1 MEIQVQKKGENM
13 KLRIILLSLSLTT
26 ISAFSFSAEEEV
38 SVFDEIVVTARKRA
52 ELSQSVP
59 IPISALNEEQLE
71 IRNIV
76 ELTDIE
82 KLAPNLSIQASSV
95 NSSVLEIYLRG
106 IGQANWAIP
115 HDPKIGLYTD
125 GVYAA
130 RPQGGLVDLYDL
142 QRVEV
147 LRGPQ
152 GTLFG
157 KNTTAGLIN
166 IITNSPSQET
176 EAKIRLG
183 AGSDSHQLIEG
194 MFNTPLTDSLA
205 FRFAFLTKET
215 DGFIINAITGNDR
228 GNEDTT
234 SFRAQL
240 KYEVDDYSANLA
252 FSRFDQDERAALG
265 SCRFTGTENGAF
277 SGGLGAIANIF
288 GVYDVLKANCR
299 STNKDVSLD
308 TSPNENTTAEK
319 DSITLSQ
326 TLETSIGTIE
336 SITNYSELE
345 AFNGTWGWVM
355 GNGPGANLLEI
366 HDDTM
371 DHEQWSQEL
380 RLSGSTE
387 NLEWVV
393 GLYAFEED
401 GEAVIDV
408 PLFRGVNPSPFL
420 PPALAAIALQTKIL
434 GSETQGSITNMQNQ
448 AVFFE
453 GTYGLTET
461 LDLTIGARYTEDE
474 REYTR
479 TSALYEDASAIGFPG
494 TFNPFYACPGM
505 PTNAFGI
512 SLSDR
517 CTRTVEYSETTPRAI
532 LSYQQSEDV
541 MFYASYS
548 KGYSSGGFNGDVAM
562 RRFLPETSDNYE
574 VGMKGEFFDNT
585 LRVNATLFNTSY
597 ENQQV
602 TVGRIVN
609 GTPIAD
615 LVNAQEASLDGIE
628 LEILAQLTDSL
639 VMTAMVSTF
648 EGEYDEF
655 VIQDNITIT
664 NPDGSLAFQQ
674 VERDIS
680 NTAFGGNDD
689 RLTWDISFIHTYNLE
704 DGSDI
709 QSTIGISYR
718 DEEDYTLENVPS
730 SLADDYELVDARITW
745 NLADG
750 QSSISLWGTN
760 LTDEDYVNNMLSQ
773 SGDIEIGG
781 TNFSLGMTTDYWGQ
795 PRRYGIEYRRDF

>member
-1 MEIQVQKKGENM
+1 M
-13 KLRIILLSLSLTT
+13 KTRIFLLCLSLITIPTT
-26 ISAFSFSAEEEV
+26 SILAEEEV
-38 SVFDEIVVTARKRA
+38 SVFDEVVVTARKRA
-52 ELSQSVP
+52 EYSQSVP

-95 NSSVLEIYLRG
+95 NSGVLEVYMRG

-166 IITNSPSQET
+166 IITNQPTQET
-176 EAKIRLG
+176 EGKIRLG

-194 MFNTPLTDSLA
+194 MFNTPLSDSLA
-205 FRFAFLTKET
+205 FRFSFLTKET
-215 DGFIINAITGNDR
+215 DGYIINSITGNDR

-240 KYEVDDYSANLA
+240 KYDTDAYSANLA

-265 SCRFTGTENGAF
+265 SCRFTGPENGAL
-277 SGGLGAIANIF
+277 SGGLGAVANIF
-288 GVYDVLKANCR
+288 GIYDALKENCR
-299 STNKDVSLD
+299 STTKDVSLD
-308 TSPNENTTAEK
+308 TSPNENNTAEK
-319 DSITLSQ
+319 DSITLTQ
-326 TLETSIGTIE
+326 IFETEVGTIE
-336 SITNYSELE
+336 SISNYSELD

-355 GNGPGANLLEI
+355 GNGPGVNFLEI

-371 DHEQWSQEL
+371 THEQWSQEL

-387 NLEWVV
+387 NMDWVV

-401 GEAVIDV
+401 GEATIDV
-408 PLFRGVNPSPFL
+408 PLFRGVNPSPLL
-420 PPALAAIALQTKIL
+420 PPALAAVALQTKLL

-453 GTYGLTET
+453 GTYGLSDN

-479 TSALYEDASAIGFPG
+479 SSELYEDASAIGMPG
-494 TFNPFYACPGM
+494 TFNLFYACPTM
-505 PTNAFGI
+505 VTNAFGFAT
-512 SLSDR
+512 SDR

-532 LSYQQSEDV
+532 LSYQQTDDV
-541 MFYASYS
+541 LFYASYS

-574 VGMKGEFFDNT
+574 FGMKGEFLDNR
-585 LRVNATLFNTSY
+585 LRVNATLFSTTY

-615 LVNAQEASLDGIE
+615 LVNAQEATLEGME
-628 LEILAQLTDSL
+628 FEILAQLSDSL
-639 VMTAMVSTF
+639 VLTAMLATF

-655 VIQDNITIT
+655 IIEDNTTVT
-664 NPDGSLAFQQ
+664 NADGSLSALV
-674 VERDIS
+674 VERDI
-680 NTAFGGNDD
+680 TDTGFGGNDD
-689 RLTWDISFIHTYNLE
+689 RLTWDVSLIHTYDLG

-709 QSTIGISYR
+709 QSTIGISYH
-718 DEEDYTLENVPS
+718 DEENYTLEDVPS
-730 SLADDYELVDARITW
+730 SVADDYELVDARITW

-750 QSSISLWGTN
+750 QTSISLWGTN
-760 LTDEDYVNNMLSQ
+760 LTDEEYVNNMLSQ

-781 TNFSLGMTTDYWGQ
+781 TNFSLGMTADYWGE
-795 PRRYGIEYRRDF
+795 PRRYGIEFRRNF

>member
-1 MEIQVQKKGENM
+1 M
-13 KLRIILLSLSLTT
+13 KLKLTLLCLSLISIPT
-26 ISAFSFSAEEEV
+26 ISYSADEDV

-52 ELSQSVP
+52 EYSQSVP
-59 IPISALNEEQLE
+59 IPISALNAEQLQ

-82 KLAPNLSIQASSV
+82 KLAPNLSIQASAV
-95 NSSVLEIYLRG
+95 NSGVLEVYMRG

-166 IITNSPSQET
+166 IITNQPTQET

-194 MFNTPLTDSLA
+194 MFNTPLSDSLA
-205 FRFAFLTKET
+205 FRFSFLTKET
-215 DGFIINAITGNDR
+215 DGFMINSITGKDR

-240 KYEVDDYSANLA
+240 KYDTDAYTANLA
-252 FSRFDQDERAALG
+252 FSRFDQDERASLG
-265 SCRFTGTENGAF
+265 SCRFTGPENGAL

-288 GVYDVLKANCR
+288 GIYDALKANCR
-299 STNKDVSLD
+299 STTKDVSLD
-308 TSPNENTTAEK
+308 TSPNENNTAEK
-319 DSITLSQ
+319 DSITLTQ
-326 TLETSIGTIE
+326 LFETQIGTIE
-336 SITNYSELE
+336 SITNYSELD
-345 AFNGTWGWVM
+345 AFSGTWGWVM
-355 GNGPGANLLEI
+355 GNGPGVNFLEI

-371 DHEQWSQEL
+371 SHEQWSQEL

-387 NLEWVV
+387 NMDWVV

-401 GEAVIDV
+401 GESVLDV
-408 PLFRGVNPSPFL
+408 PLFRGVNPSPLL
-420 PPALAAIALQTKIL
+420 PAALAGVALQTKLL
-434 GSETQGSITNMQNQ
+434 GSEQQGSITNMQNQ
-448 AVFFE
+448 AIFFE
-453 GTYGLTET
+453 GTYGLNDK

-479 TSALYEDASAIGFPG
+479 SSRLYEDAAAIGMPG
-494 TFNPFYACPGM
+494 TFNLFYACPGM
-505 PTNAFGI
+505 VTNAFGFAT
-512 SLSDR
+512 SDR
-517 CTRTVEYSETTPRAI
+517 CTRSVEYSETTPRAI
-532 LSYQQSEDV
+532 LSYQQTDDV
-541 MFYASYS
+541 LFYASYS

-574 VGMKGEFFDNT
+574 FGMKGEFLDNR
-585 LRVNATLFNTSY
+585 LRINATMFSTSY

-615 LVNAQEASLDGIE
+615 LVNAQEAT
-628 LEILAQLTDSL
+628 LEGMEFEVLAQLSDSL
-639 VMTAMVSTF
+639 VLTAMLATF

-655 VIQDNITIT
+655 IIQDNTSVA
-664 NPDGSLAFQQ
+664 NADGSLSTIV

-680 NTAFGGNDD
+680 DTGFGGNDD
-689 RLTWDISFIHTYNLE
+689 RLTWDVSLIHTYDLGN
-704 DGSDI
+704 GADI
-709 QSTIGISYR
+709 QSTIGVSYH
-718 DEEDYTLENVPS
+718 DEENYTLEDVPS
-730 SLADDYELVDARITW
+730 SVADDYELVDARITW

-750 QSSISLWGTN
+750 QTSISLWGTN
-760 LTDEDYVNNMLSQ
+760 LTDEDYVNTMLSQ

-795 PRRYGIEYRRDF
+795 PRRYGVEFRRNF

>member
-1 MEIQVQKKGENM
+1 MNL
-13 KLRIILLSLSLTT
+13 KLTLLCLSLTSIPT
-26 ISAFSFSAEEEV
+26 ISYSADEDV
-38 SVFDEIVVTARKRA
+38 SVFDEIIVTARKRA
-52 ELSQSVP
+52 EYSQSVP

-82 KLAPNLSIQASSV
+82 KLAPNLSIQASAV
-95 NSSVLEIYLRG
+95 NSGVLEVYMRG

-166 IITNSPSQET
+166 IITNQPTQDT

-194 MFNTPLTDSLA
+194 MFNTPLSDSLA
-205 FRFAFLTKET
+205 FRFSFLTKET
-215 DGFIINAITGNDR
+215 DGHMINSITGNDR

-240 KYEVDDYSANLA
+240 KYDADAYTANLA
-252 FSRFDQDERAALG
+252 FSRFDQDERASLG
-265 SCRFTGTENGAF
+265 SCRFTGPENGAL
-277 SGGLGAIANIF
+277 SGGLGAVANIF
-288 GVYDVLKANCR
+288 GIYDALKANCR
-299 STNKDVSLD
+299 STTKDVSLD
-308 TSPNENTTAEK
+308 TSPNEGNTAEK

-326 TLETSIGTIE
+326 LFETQIGTIE

-345 AFNGTWGWVM
+345 AFSGTWGWVM
-355 GNGPGANLLEI
+355 GNGPGVNFLEI

-371 DHEQWSQEL
+371 SHEQWSQEL

-387 NLEWVV
+387 NMDWVV

-401 GEAVIDV
+401 GEAVLDV
-408 PLFRGVNPSPFL
+408 PLFRGVNPSPLL
-420 PPALAAIALQTKIL
+420 PPALAAVALQTKLL
-434 GSETQGSITNMQNQ
+434 GSEQQGSITNMQNQ

-453 GTYGLTET
+453 GTYGLSDK

-479 TSALYEDASAIGFPG
+479 SSKLYEDAAAIGMPG
-494 TFNPFYACPGM
+494 TFNLFYACPGM
-505 PTNAFGI
+505 VTNAFGFAT
-512 SLSDR
+512 SDR

-532 LSYQQSEDV
+532 LSYQQTDDV
-541 MFYASYS
+541 LFYASYS

-574 VGMKGEFFDNT
+574 FGMKGEFLDNR
-585 LRVNATLFNTSY
+585 LRVNATMFSTSY

-615 LVNAQEASLDGIE
+615 LVNAQEAT
-628 LEILAQLTDSL
+628 LEGMEFEVLAQLSDSL
-639 VMTAMVSTF
+639 VLTAMLATF

-655 VIQDNITIT
+655 IIQDNTSVA
-664 NPDGSLAFQQ
+664 NADGSLSTIV

-680 NTAFGGNDD
+680 DTGFGGNDD
-689 RLTWDISFIHTYNLE
+689 RLTWDLSLMHTYDLG

-709 QSTIGISYR
+709 QSTIGISYH
-718 DEEDYTLENVPS
+718 DEENYTLEDVPS
-730 SLADDYELVDARITW
+730 SVADDYELVDARITW

-750 QSSISLWGTN
+750 QSSIALWGTN
-760 LTDEDYVNNMLSQ
+760 LTDEDYVNTMLSQ

-795 PRRYGIEYRRDF
+795 PRRYGIEYRRNF

>member
-1 MEIQVQKKGENM
+1 M
-13 KLRIILLSLSLTT
+13 KRRIYLLCLSLIT
-26 ISAFSFSAEEEV
+26 IPSTSIFAEEEV
-38 SVFDEIVVTARKRA
+38 SVFDEVVVTARKRA
-52 ELSQSVP
+52 EYSQSVP

-95 NSSVLEIYLRG
+95 NSGVLEVYMRG

-166 IITNSPSQET
+166 IITNQPTQET
-176 EAKIRLG
+176 EGKIRLG

-194 MFNTPLTDSLA
+194 MFNTPLSDSLA
-205 FRFAFLTKET
+205 FRFSFLTKET
-215 DGFIINAITGNDR
+215 DGYIINSITGNDR

-240 KYEVDDYSANLA
+240 KYDTDAYSANLA

-265 SCRFTGTENGAF
+265 SCRFTGPENGAL
-277 SGGLGAIANIF
+277 SGGLGAVANIF
-288 GVYDVLKANCR
+288 GIYDALKANCR
-299 STNKDVSLD
+299 STTKDVSID
-308 TSPNENTTAEK
+308 TSPNEKNTAEK
-319 DSITLSQ
+319 DSITLTQ
-326 TLETSIGTIE
+326 IFETEVGTIE
-336 SITNYSELE
+336 SISNYSELD

-355 GNGPGANLLEI
+355 GNGPGVNFLEI

-371 DHEQWSQEL
+371 THEQWSQEL

-387 NLEWVV
+387 NMDWVV

-401 GEAVIDV
+401 GEATIDV
-408 PLFRGVNPSPFL
+408 PLFRGVNPSPLL
-420 PPALAAIALQTKIL
+420 PPALAAVALQTKLL
-434 GSETQGSITNMQNQ
+434 GSEIQGSITNMQNQ

-453 GTYGLTET
+453 GTYGLSDN
-461 LDLTIGARYTEDE
+461 LDLTLGARYTEDE

-479 TSALYEDASAIGFPG
+479 SSELYEDAAAIGMPG
-494 TFNPFYACPGM
+494 TFNLFYACPTM
-505 PTNAFGI
+505 VTNAFGFAT
-512 SLSDR
+512 SDR

-532 LSYQQSEDV
+532 LSYQQSDDV
-541 MFYASYS
+541 LFYASYS

-574 VGMKGEFFDNT
+574 FGMKGEFLDNR
-585 LRVNATLFNTSY
+585 LRVNATLFSTTY

-615 LVNAQEASLDGIE
+615 LVNAQEATLEGME
-628 LEILAQLTDSL
+628 FEILAQLSDSL
-639 VMTAMVSTF
+639 VLTAMLATF

-655 VIQDNITIT
+655 IIEDNTTVT
-664 NPDGSLAFQQ
+664 NADGSLSTLV
-674 VERDIS
+674 VERDI
-680 NTAFGGNDD
+680 TDTGFGGNDD
-689 RLTWDISFIHTYNLE
+689 RLTWDVSLIHTYDLG

-709 QSTIGISYR
+709 QSTIGISYH
-718 DEEDYTLENVPS
+718 DEENYTLEDVPS
-730 SLADDYELVDARITW
+730 SVADDYELVDARITW

-750 QSSISLWGTN
+750 QTSISLWGTN
-760 LTDEDYVNNMLSQ
+760 LTNEVYVNNMLSQ

-781 TNFSLGMTTDYWGQ
+781 TNFSLGMTADYWGE
-795 PRRYGIEYRRDF
+795 PRRYGVEFRRNF

>member
-1 MEIQVQKKGENM
+1 M
-13 KLRIILLSLSLTT
+13 KTRIFLLCLSLIT
-26 ISAFSFSAEEEV
+26 IPSTSIFAEEEV
-38 SVFDEIVVTARKRA
+38 SVFDEVVVTARKRA
-52 ELSQSVP
+52 EYSQSVP

-95 NSSVLEIYLRG
+95 NSGVLEVYMRG

-166 IITNSPSQET
+166 IITNQPTQET
-176 EAKIRLG
+176 EGKIRLG

-194 MFNTPLTDSLA
+194 MFNTPLSDSLA
-205 FRFAFLTKET
+205 FRFSFLTKET
-215 DGFIINAITGNDR
+215 DGYIINSITGNDR

-240 KYEVDDYSANLA
+240 KYDTDAYSANLA
-252 FSRFDQDERAALG
+252 FSRFDQDERSALG
-265 SCRFTGTENGAF
+265 SCRFTGPENGAL
-277 SGGLGAIANIF
+277 SGGLGAVANIF
-288 GVYDVLKANCR
+288 GIYDALKANCR
-299 STNKDVSLD
+299 STTKDVSMD
-308 TSPNENTTAEK
+308 TSPNENNTAEK
-319 DSITLSQ
+319 DSITLTQ
-326 TLETSIGTIE
+326 IFETEVGTIE
-336 SITNYSELE
+336 SISNYSELD

-355 GNGPGANLLEI
+355 GNGPGVNFLEI

-371 DHEQWSQEL
+371 THEQWSQEL

-387 NLEWVV
+387 NMDWVV

-401 GEAVIDV
+401 GEATIDV
-408 PLFRGVNPSPFL
+408 PLFRGVNPSPLL
-420 PPALAAIALQTKIL
+420 PPALAAVALQTKLL

-453 GTYGLTET
+453 GTYGLSDN

-479 TSALYEDASAIGFPG
+479 SSELYEDAAAIGMPG
-494 TFNPFYACPGM
+494 TFNLFYACPTM
-505 PTNAFGI
+505 VTNAFGFAT
-512 SLSDR
+512 SDR

-532 LSYQQSEDV
+532 LSYQQTDDV
-541 MFYASYS
+541 LFYASYS

-574 VGMKGEFFDNT
+574 FGMKGEFFDNR
-585 LRVNATLFNTSY
+585 LRVNATAFSTTY

-615 LVNAQEASLDGIE
+615 LVNAQEATLEGME
-628 LEILAQLTDSL
+628 FEILAQLSDSL
-639 VMTAMVSTF
+639 VLTAMLATF

-655 VIQDNITIT
+655 IIEDNTTVT
-664 NPDGSLAFQQ
+664 NADGSLSTLV
-674 VERDIS
+674 VERDI
-680 NTAFGGNDD
+680 TDTGFGGNDD
-689 RLTWDISFIHTYNLE
+689 RLTWDVSLIHTYDLG

-709 QSTIGISYR
+709 QSTIGISYH
-718 DEEDYTLENVPS
+718 DEENYTLEDVPS
-730 SLADDYELVDARITW
+730 SVADDYELVDARITW

-750 QSSISLWGTN
+750 QTSISLWGTN

-781 TNFSLGMTTDYWGQ
+781 TNFSLGMTADYWGE
-795 PRRYGIEYRRDF
+795 PRRYGVEFRRNF

>member
-1 MEIQVQKKGENM
+1 M
-13 KLRIILLSLSLTT
+13 KTRIFLLCLSLITIPTT
-26 ISAFSFSAEEEV
+26 SIFAEEEV
-38 SVFDEIVVTARKRA
+38 SVFDEVVVTARKRA
-52 ELSQSVP
+52 EYSQSVP

-95 NSSVLEIYLRG
+95 NSGVLEVYMRG

-166 IITNSPSQET
+166 IITNQPTQET
-176 EAKIRLG
+176 EGKIRLG

-194 MFNTPLTDSLA
+194 MFNTPLSDSLA
-205 FRFAFLTKET
+205 FRFSFLTKET
-215 DGFIINAITGNDR
+215 DGYIINSITGNDR

-240 KYEVDDYSANLA
+240 KYDTDAYSANLA

-265 SCRFTGTENGAF
+265 SCRFTGPENGAL
-277 SGGLGAIANIF
+277 SGGLGAVANIF
-288 GVYDVLKANCR
+288 GIYDALKENCR
-299 STNKDVSLD
+299 STTKDVSLD
-308 TSPNENTTAEK
+308 TSPNENNTAEK
-319 DSITLSQ
+319 DSITLTQ
-326 TLETSIGTIE
+326 IFETEVGTIE
-336 SITNYSELE
+336 SISNYSELD

-355 GNGPGANLLEI
+355 GNGPGVNFLEI

-371 DHEQWSQEL
+371 THEQWSQEL

-387 NLEWVV
+387 NMDWVV

-401 GEAVIDV
+401 GEATIDV
-408 PLFRGVNPSPFL
+408 PLFRGVNPSPLL
-420 PPALAAIALQTKIL
+420 PPALAAVALQTKLL

-453 GTYGLTET
+453 GTYGLSDN

-479 TSALYEDASAIGFPG
+479 SSELYEDASAIGMPG
-494 TFNPFYACPGM
+494 TFNLFYACPTM
-505 PTNAFGI
+505 VTNAFGFAT
-512 SLSDR
+512 SDR

-532 LSYQQSEDV
+532 LSYQQTDDV
-541 MFYASYS
+541 LFYASYS

-574 VGMKGEFFDNT
+574 FGMKGEFLDNR
-585 LRVNATLFNTSY
+585 LRVNATLFSTTY

-615 LVNAQEASLDGIE
+615 LVNAQEATLEGME
-628 LEILAQLTDSL
+628 FEILAQLSDSL
-639 VMTAMVSTF
+639 VLTAMLATF

-655 VIQDNITIT
+655 IIEDNTTVT
-664 NPDGSLAFQQ
+664 NADGSLSTLV
-674 VERDIS
+674 VERDI
-680 NTAFGGNDD
+680 TDTGFGGNDD
-689 RLTWDISFIHTYNLE
+689 RLTWDVSLIHTYDLG

-709 QSTIGISYR
+709 QSTIGISYH
-718 DEEDYTLENVPS
+718 DEENYTLEDVPS
-730 SLADDYELVDARITW
+730 SVADDYELVDARITW

-750 QSSISLWGTN
+750 QTSISLWGTN
-760 LTDEDYVNNMLSQ
+760 LTDEEYVNNMLSQ

-781 TNFSLGMTTDYWGQ
+781 TNFSLGMTADYWGE
-795 PRRYGIEYRRDF
+795 PRRYGVEFRRNF

>member
-1 MEIQVQKKGENM
+1 M
-13 KLRIILLSLSLTT
+13 KLKLTLLCLSLISIPT
-26 ISAFSFSAEEEV
+26 ISYSADEDV

-52 ELSQSVP
+52 EYSQSVP
-59 IPISALNEEQLE
+59 IPISALNAEQLQ

-82 KLAPNLSIQASSV
+82 KLAPNLSIQASAV
-95 NSSVLEIYLRG
+95 NSGVLEVYMRG

-166 IITNSPSQET
+166 IITNQPTQET

-194 MFNTPLTDSLA
+194 MFNTPLSDSLA
-205 FRFAFLTKET
+205 FRFSFLTKET
-215 DGFIINAITGNDR
+215 DGFMINSITGKDR

-240 KYEVDDYSANLA
+240 KYDTDAYTANLA
-252 FSRFDQDERAALG
+252 FSRFDQDERASLG
-265 SCRFTGTENGAF
+265 SCRFTGPENGAL

-288 GVYDVLKANCR
+288 GIYDALKANCR
-299 STNKDVSLD
+299 STTKDVSLD
-308 TSPNENTTAEK
+308 TSPNENNTAEK
-319 DSITLSQ
+319 DSITLTQ
-326 TLETSIGTIE
+326 LFETQIGTIE
-336 SITNYSELE
+336 SITNYSELD
-345 AFNGTWGWVM
+345 AFSGTWGWVM
-355 GNGPGANLLEI
+355 GNGPGVNFLEI

-371 DHEQWSQEL
+371 SHEQWSQEL

-387 NLEWVV
+387 NMDWVV

-401 GEAVIDV
+401 GESVLDV
-408 PLFRGVNPSPFL
+408 PLFRGVNPSPLL
-420 PPALAAIALQTKIL
+420 PAALAGVALQTKLL
-434 GSETQGSITNMQNQ
+434 GSEQQGSITNMQNQ
-448 AVFFE
+448 AIFFE
-453 GTYGLTET
+453 GTYGLNDK

-479 TSALYEDASAIGFPG
+479 SSRLYEDAAAIGMPG
-494 TFNPFYACPGM
+494 TFNLFYACPGM
-505 PTNAFGI
+505 VTNAFGFAT
-512 SLSDR
+512 SDR
-517 CTRTVEYSETTPRAI
+517 CTRSVEYSETTPRAI
-532 LSYQQSEDV
+532 LSYQQTDDV
-541 MFYASYS
+541 LFYASYS

-574 VGMKGEFFDNT
+574 FGMKGEFLDNR
-585 LRVNATLFNTSY
+585 LRVNATMFSTSY

-615 LVNAQEASLDGIE
+615 LVNAQEAT
-628 LEILAQLTDSL
+628 LEGMEFEVLAQLSDSL
-639 VMTAMVSTF
+639 VLTAMLATF

-655 VIQDNITIT
+655 IIQDNTSVA
-664 NPDGSLAFQQ
+664 NADGSLSTIV

-680 NTAFGGNDD
+680 DTGFGGNDD
-689 RLTWDISFIHTYNLE
+689 RLTWDVSLIHTYDLGN
-704 DGSDI
+704 GADI
-709 QSTIGISYR
+709 QSTIGVSYH
-718 DEEDYTLENVPS
+718 DEENYTLEDVPS
-730 SLADDYELVDARITW
+730 SVADDYELVDARITW

-750 QSSISLWGTN
+750 QTSISLWGTN
-760 LTDEDYVNNMLSQ
+760 LTDEDYVNTMLSQ

-795 PRRYGIEYRRDF
+795 PRRYGVEFRRNF

>member
-1 MEIQVQKKGENM
+1 M
-13 KLRIILLSLSLTT
+13 KTRIFLLCLSLITIPTT
-26 ISAFSFSAEEEV
+26 SILAEEEV
-38 SVFDEIVVTARKRA
+38 SVFDEVVVTARKRA
-52 ELSQSVP
+52 EYSQSVP

-95 NSSVLEIYLRG
+95 NSGVLEVYMRG

-166 IITNSPSQET
+166 IITNQPTQET
-176 EAKIRLG
+176 EGKIRLG

-194 MFNTPLTDSLA
+194 MFNTPLSDSLA
-205 FRFAFLTKET
+205 FRFSFLTKET
-215 DGFIINAITGNDR
+215 DGYIINSITGNDR

-240 KYEVDDYSANLA
+240 KYDTDAYSANLA

-265 SCRFTGTENGAF
+265 SCRFTGPENGAL
-277 SGGLGAIANIF
+277 SGGLGAVANIF
-288 GVYDVLKANCR
+288 GIYDALKENCR
-299 STNKDVSLD
+299 STTKDVSLD
-308 TSPNENTTAEK
+308 TSPNENNTAEK
-319 DSITLSQ
+319 DSITLTQ
-326 TLETSIGTIE
+326 IFETEVGTIE
-336 SITNYSELE
+336 SISNYSELD

-355 GNGPGANLLEI
+355 GNGPGVNFLEI

-371 DHEQWSQEL
+371 THEQWSQEL

-387 NLEWVV
+387 NMDWVV

-401 GEAVIDV
+401 GEATIDV
-408 PLFRGVNPSPFL
+408 PLFRGVNPSPLL
-420 PPALAAIALQTKIL
+420 PPALAAVALQTKLL

-453 GTYGLTET
+453 GTYGLSDN

-479 TSALYEDASAIGFPG
+479 SSELYEDASAIGMPG
-494 TFNPFYACPGM
+494 TFNLFYACPTM
-505 PTNAFGI
+505 VTNAFGFAT
-512 SLSDR
+512 SDR

-532 LSYQQSEDV
+532 LSYQQTDDV
-541 MFYASYS
+541 LFYASYS

-574 VGMKGEFFDNT
+574 FGMKGEFLDNR
-585 LRVNATLFNTSY
+585 LRVNATLFSTTY

-615 LVNAQEASLDGIE
+615 LVNAQEATLEGME
-628 LEILAQLTDSL
+628 FEILAQLSDSL
-639 VMTAMVSTF
+639 VLTAMLATF

-655 VIQDNITIT
+655 IIEDNTTVT
-664 NPDGSLAFQQ
+664 NADGSLSTLV
-674 VERDIS
+674 VERDI
-680 NTAFGGNDD
+680 TDTGFGGNDD
-689 RLTWDISFIHTYNLE
+689 RLTWDVSLIHTYDLG

-709 QSTIGISYR
+709 QSTIGISYH
-718 DEEDYTLENVPS
+718 DEENYTLEDVPS
-730 SLADDYELVDARITW
+730 SVADDYELVDARITW

-750 QSSISLWGTN
+750 QTSISLWGTN
-760 LTDEDYVNNMLSQ
+760 LTDEEYVNNMLSQ

-781 TNFSLGMTTDYWGQ
+781 TNFSLGMTTDYWGE
-795 PRRYGIEYRRDF
+795 PRRYGLEFRRNF

>member
-1 MEIQVQKKGENM
+1 M
-13 KLRIILLSLSLTT
+13 KTRNFLLCLSLIT
-26 ISAFSFSAEEEV
+26 IPSTSIFAEEEV
-38 SVFDEIVVTARKRA
+38 SVFDEVVVTARKRA
-52 ELSQSVP
+52 EYSQSVP

-95 NSSVLEIYLRG
+95 NSGVLEVYMRG

-166 IITNSPSQET
+166 IITNQPTQET
-176 EAKIRLG
+176 EGKIRLG

-194 MFNTPLTDSLA
+194 MFNTPLSDSLA
-205 FRFAFLTKET
+205 FRFSFLTKET
-215 DGFIINAITGNDR
+215 DGYIINSITGNDR

-240 KYEVDDYSANLA
+240 KYDTDAYSANLA

-265 SCRFTGTENGAF
+265 SCRFTGPENGAL
-277 SGGLGAIANIF
+277 SGGLGAVANIF
-288 GVYDVLKANCR
+288 GIYDALKENCR
-299 STNKDVSLD
+299 STTKDVSLD
-308 TSPNENTTAEK
+308 TSPNENNTAEK
-319 DSITLSQ
+319 DSITLTQ
-326 TLETSIGTIE
+326 IFETEVGTIE
-336 SITNYSELE
+336 SISNYSELD

-355 GNGPGANLLEI
+355 GNGPGVNFLEI

-371 DHEQWSQEL
+371 THEQWSQEL

-387 NLEWVV
+387 NMDWVV

-401 GEAVIDV
+401 GEATIDV
-408 PLFRGVNPSPFL
+408 PLFRGVNPSPLL
-420 PPALAAIALQTKIL
+420 PPALAAVALQTKLL

-453 GTYGLTET
+453 GTYGLSDN

-479 TSALYEDASAIGFPG
+479 SSELYEDASAIGMPG
-494 TFNPFYACPGM
+494 TFNLFYACPTM
-505 PTNAFGI
+505 VTNAFGFAT
-512 SLSDR
+512 SDR

-532 LSYQQSEDV
+532 LSYQQTDDV
-541 MFYASYS
+541 LFYASYS

-574 VGMKGEFFDNT
+574 FGMKGEFLDNR
-585 LRVNATLFNTSY
+585 LRVNATLFSTTY

-615 LVNAQEASLDGIE
+615 LVNAQEATLEGME
-628 LEILAQLTDSL
+628 FEILAQLSDSL
-639 VMTAMVSTF
+639 VLTAMLATF

-655 VIQDNITIT
+655 IIEDNTTVT
-664 NPDGSLAFQQ
+664 NADGSLSALV
-674 VERDIS
+674 VERDI
-680 NTAFGGNDD
+680 TDTGFGGNDD
-689 RLTWDISFIHTYNLE
+689 RLTWDVSLIHTYDLG

-709 QSTIGISYR
+709 QSTIGISYH
-718 DEEDYTLENVPS
+718 DEENYTLEDVPS
-730 SLADDYELVDARITW
+730 SVADDYELVDARITW

-750 QSSISLWGTN
+750 QTSISLWGTN
-760 LTDEDYVNNMLSQ
+760 LTDEEYVNNMLSQ

-781 TNFSLGMTTDYWGQ
+781 TNFSLGMTADYWGE
-795 PRRYGIEYRRDF
+795 PRRYGIEFRRNF

>member
-1 MEIQVQKKGENM
+1 MNLKST
-13 KLRIILLSLSLTT
+13 LLCLLLLSIPT
-26 ISAFSFSAEEEV
+26 ISFSADEDV
-38 SVFDEIVVTARKRA
+38 SVFDEVVVTARKRA
-52 ELSQSVP
+52 ENSQSVP
-59 IPISALNEEQLE
+59 IPISALNEDQLE
-71 IRNIV
+71 MRNIV

-82 KLAPNLSIQASSV
+82 KLAPNLSIQASAV
-95 NSSVLEIYLRG
+95 NSGVLEVYMRG

-166 IITNSPSQET
+166 IITNQPTQET

-194 MFNTPLTDSLA
+194 MFNTPLSDSLA
-205 FRFAFLTKET
+205 FRFSFLTKET
-215 DGFIINAITGNDR
+215 DGFMINSITGKDR

-240 KYEVDDYSANLA
+240 KYEIDAYSANLA
-252 FSRFDQDERAALG
+252 FSRFDQDERASLG
-265 SCRFTGTENGAF
+265 SCRFTGPENGAL
-277 SGGLGAIANIF
+277 SGGLGAVANIF
-288 GVYDVLKANCR
+288 GIYDALKANCR
-299 STNKDVSLD
+299 STTKDVSLD
-308 TSPNENTTAEK
+308 TSPSEKNTAEK
-319 DSITLSQ
+319 DSITLTQ
-326 TLETSIGTIE
+326 LFETQIGTIE
-336 SITNYSELE
+336 SITNYSELD
-345 AFNGTWGWVM
+345 AFSGTWGWVM
-355 GNGPGANLLEI
+355 GNGPGVNFLEI

-371 DHEQWSQEL
+371 SHEQWSQEL

-387 NLEWVV
+387 NMDWVI

-401 GEAVIDV
+401 GESVLDV
-408 PLFRGVNPSPFL
+408 PLFRGVNPSPLL
-420 PPALAAIALQTKIL
+420 PAALAGVALQTKLL
-434 GSETQGSITNMQNQ
+434 GSEQQGSITNMQNQ
-448 AVFFE
+448 AIFFE
-453 GTYGLTET
+453 GTYGLNDK

-479 TSALYEDASAIGFPG
+479 SSRLYEDAAAIGMPG
-494 TFNPFYACPGM
+494 TFNLFYACPGM
-505 PTNAFGI
+505 VTNAFGFAT
-512 SLSDR
+512 SDR
-517 CTRTVEYSETTPRAI
+517 CTRSVEYSETTPRAI
-532 LSYQQSEDV
+532 LSYQQTDDV
-541 MFYASYS
+541 LFYASYS

-574 VGMKGEFFDNT
+574 FGMKGEFLENR
-585 LRVNATLFNTSY
+585 LRVNATMFSTSY

-615 LVNAQEASLDGIE
+615 LVNAQEATLEGME
-628 LEILAQLTDSL
+628 FEILAQLTDSL
-639 VMTAMVSTF
+639 VLSAMVATF

-655 VIQDNITIT
+655 IIQDNTSVA
-664 NPDGSLAFQQ
+664 NADGSLSTIV

-680 NTAFGGNDD
+680 DTGFGGNDD
-689 RLTWDISFIHTYNLE
+689 RLTWDLSLMHTYDLG

-709 QSTIGISYR
+709 QSTIGISYH
-718 DEEDYTLENVPS
+718 DEENYTLEDVPS
-730 SLADDYELVDARITW
+730 SVADDYELVDARITW

-750 QSSISLWGTN
+750 QSSIALWGTN
-760 LTDEDYVNNMLSQ
+760 LTDEDYVNTMLSQ

-795 PRRYGIEYRRDF
+795 PRRYGIEYRRNF

>member
-1 MEIQVQKKGENM
+1 M
-13 KLRIILLSLSLTT
+13 KLKLTLLCLSLISIPT
-26 ISAFSFSAEEEV
+26 ISYSADEDV

-52 ELSQSVP
+52 EYSQSVP
-59 IPISALNEEQLE
+59 IPISALNAEQLQ

-82 KLAPNLSIQASSV
+82 KLAPNLSIQASAV
-95 NSSVLEIYLRG
+95 NSGVLEVYMRG

-166 IITNSPSQET
+166 IITNQPTQET

-194 MFNTPLTDSLA
+194 MFNTPLSDSLA
-205 FRFAFLTKET
+205 FRFSFLTKET
-215 DGFIINAITGNDR
+215 DGFIINSITGKDR

-240 KYEVDDYSANLA
+240 KYDTDAYTANLA
-252 FSRFDQDERAALG
+252 FSRFDQDERASLG
-265 SCRFTGTENGAF
+265 SCRFTGPENGAL

-288 GVYDVLKANCR
+288 GIYDALKANCR
-299 STNKDVSLD
+299 STTKDVSLD
-308 TSPNENTTAEK
+308 TSPNENNTAEK
-319 DSITLSQ
+319 DSITLTQ
-326 TLETSIGTIE
+326 LFETQIGTIE
-336 SITNYSELE
+336 SITNYSELD
-345 AFNGTWGWVM
+345 AFSGTWGWVM
-355 GNGPGANLLEI
+355 GNGPGVNFLEI

-371 DHEQWSQEL
+371 SHEQWSQEL

-387 NLEWVV
+387 NMDWVV

-401 GEAVIDV
+401 GESVLDV
-408 PLFRGVNPSPFL
+408 PLFRGVNPSPLL
-420 PPALAAIALQTKIL
+420 PAALAGVALQTKLL
-434 GSETQGSITNMQNQ
+434 GSEQQGSITNMQNQ
-448 AVFFE
+448 AIFFE
-453 GTYGLTET
+453 GTYGLNDK

-479 TSALYEDASAIGFPG
+479 SSRLYEDAAAIGMPG
-494 TFNPFYACPGM
+494 TFNLFYACPGM
-505 PTNAFGI
+505 VTNAFGFAT
-512 SLSDR
+512 SDR

-532 LSYQQSEDV
+532 LSYQQTDDV
-541 MFYASYS
+541 LFYASYS

-574 VGMKGEFFDNT
+574 FGMKGEFLDNR
-585 LRVNATLFNTSY
+585 LRVNATMFSTSY

-615 LVNAQEASLDGIE
+615 LVNAQEAT
-628 LEILAQLTDSL
+628 LEGMEFEVLAQLSDSL
-639 VMTAMVSTF
+639 VLTAMLATF

-655 VIQDNITIT
+655 IIQDNTSVA
-664 NPDGSLAFQQ
+664 NADGSLSTIV

-680 NTAFGGNDD
+680 DTGFGGNDD
-689 RLTWDISFIHTYNLE
+689 RLTWDVSLIHTYDLGN
-704 DGSDI
+704 GADI
-709 QSTIGISYR
+709 QSTIGVSYH
-718 DEEDYTLENVPS
+718 DEENYTLEDVPS
-730 SLADDYELVDARITW
+730 SVADDYELVDARITW

-750 QSSISLWGTN
+750 QTSISLWGTN
-760 LTDEDYVNNMLSQ
+760 LTDEDYVNTMLSQ

-795 PRRYGIEYRRDF
+795 PRRYGVEFRRNF

>member
-1 MEIQVQKKGENM
+1 M
-13 KLRIILLSLSLTT
+13 KTRIFLLCLSLIT
-26 ISAFSFSAEEEV
+26 IPSTSIFAEEEV
-38 SVFDEIVVTARKRA
+38 SVFDEVVVTARKRA
-52 ELSQSVP
+52 EYSQSVP

-95 NSSVLEIYLRG
+95 NSGVLEVYMRG

-166 IITNSPSQET
+166 IITNQPTQET
-176 EAKIRLG
+176 EGKIRLG

-194 MFNTPLTDSLA
+194 MFNTPLSDSLA
-205 FRFAFLTKET
+205 FRFSFLTKET
-215 DGFIINAITGNDR
+215 DGYIINSITGNDR

-240 KYEVDDYSANLA
+240 KYDTDAYSANLA

-265 SCRFTGTENGAF
+265 SCRFTGPENGAL
-277 SGGLGAIANIF
+277 SGGLGAVANIF
-288 GVYDVLKANCR
+288 GIYDALKENCR
-299 STNKDVSLD
+299 STTKDVSLD
-308 TSPNENTTAEK
+308 TSPNENNTAEK
-319 DSITLSQ
+319 DSITLTQ
-326 TLETSIGTIE
+326 IFETEVGTIE
-336 SITNYSELE
+336 SISNYSELD

-355 GNGPGANLLEI
+355 GNGPGVNFLEI

-371 DHEQWSQEL
+371 THEQWSQEL

-387 NLEWVV
+387 NMDWVV

-401 GEAVIDV
+401 GEATLDV
-408 PLFRGVNPSPFL
+408 PLFRGVNPSPLL
-420 PPALAAIALQTKIL
+420 PPSLAAVALQTKLL

-453 GTYGLTET
+453 GTYGLSDN

-479 TSALYEDASAIGFPG
+479 SSELYEDASAIGMPG
-494 TFNPFYACPGM
+494 TFNLFYACPTM
-505 PTNAFGI
+505 VTNAFGFAT
-512 SLSDR
+512 SDR

-532 LSYQQSEDV
+532 LSYQQTDDV
-541 MFYASYS
+541 LFYASYS

-574 VGMKGEFFDNT
+574 FGMKGEFLDNR
-585 LRVNATLFNTSY
+585 LRVNATLFSTTY

-615 LVNAQEASLDGIE
+615 LVNAQEATLEGME
-628 LEILAQLTDSL
+628 FEILAQLSDSL
-639 VMTAMVSTF
+639 VLTAMLATF

-655 VIQDNITIT
+655 IIEDNTTVT
-664 NPDGSLAFQQ
+664 NADGSLSTLV
-674 VERDIS
+674 VERDI
-680 NTAFGGNDD
+680 TDTGFGGNDD
-689 RLTWDISFIHTYNLE
+689 RLTWDVSLIHTYDLG

-709 QSTIGISYR
+709 QSTIGISYH
-718 DEEDYTLENVPS
+718 DEENYTLEDIPS
-730 SLADDYELVDARITW
+730 SVADDYELVDARITW

-750 QSSISLWGTN
+750 QTSISLWGTN

-781 TNFSLGMTTDYWGQ
+781 TNFSLGMTADYWGE
-795 PRRYGIEYRRDF
+795 PRRYGVEFRRNF

>member
-1 MEIQVQKKGENM
+1 M
-13 KLRIILLSLSLTT
+13 KTRIFLLCLSLITIPTT
-26 ISAFSFSAEEEV
+26 SILAEEEV
-38 SVFDEIVVTARKRA
+38 SVFDEVVVTARKRA
-52 ELSQSVP
+52 EYSQSVP

-95 NSSVLEIYLRG
+95 NSGVLEVYMRG

-166 IITNSPSQET
+166 IITNQPTQET
-176 EAKIRLG
+176 EGKIRLG

-194 MFNTPLTDSLA
+194 MFNTPLSDSLA
-205 FRFAFLTKET
+205 FRFSFLTKET
-215 DGFIINAITGNDR
+215 DGYIINSITGNDR

-240 KYEVDDYSANLA
+240 KYDRDAYSANLA

-265 SCRFTGTENGAF
+265 SCRFTGPENGAL
-277 SGGLGAIANIF
+277 SGGLGAVANIF
-288 GVYDVLKANCR
+288 GIYDALKENCR
-299 STNKDVSLD
+299 STTKDVSLD
-308 TSPNENTTAEK
+308 TSPNENNTAEK
-319 DSITLSQ
+319 DSITLTQ
-326 TLETSIGTIE
+326 IFETEVGTIE
-336 SITNYSELE
+336 SISNYSELD

-355 GNGPGANLLEI
+355 GNGPGVNFLEI

-371 DHEQWSQEL
+371 THEQWSQEL

-387 NLEWVV
+387 NMDWVV

-401 GEAVIDV
+401 GEATIDV
-408 PLFRGVNPSPFL
+408 PLFRGVNPSPLL
-420 PPALAAIALQTKIL
+420 PPALAAVALQTKLL

-453 GTYGLTET
+453 GTYGLSDN

-479 TSALYEDASAIGFPG
+479 SSELYEDASAIGMPG
-494 TFNPFYACPGM
+494 TFNLFYACPTM
-505 PTNAFGI
+505 VTNAFGFAT
-512 SLSDR
+512 SDR

-532 LSYQQSEDV
+532 LSYQQTDDV
-541 MFYASYS
+541 LFYASYS

-574 VGMKGEFFDNT
+574 FGMKGEFFDNR
-585 LRVNATLFNTSY
+585 LRVNATAFSTTY

-615 LVNAQEASLDGIE
+615 LVNAQEATLEGME
-628 LEILAQLTDSL
+628 FEILAQLSDSL
-639 VMTAMVSTF
+639 VLTAMLATF

-655 VIQDNITIT
+655 IIEDNTTVT
-664 NPDGSLAFQQ
+664 NADGSLSTLV
-674 VERDIS
+674 VERDI
-680 NTAFGGNDD
+680 TDTGFGGNDD
-689 RLTWDISFIHTYNLE
+689 RLTWDVSLIHTYDLG

-709 QSTIGISYR
+709 QSTIGISYH
-718 DEEDYTLENVPS
+718 DEENYTLEDVPS
-730 SLADDYELVDARITW
+730 SVADDYELVDARITW

-750 QSSISLWGTN
+750 QTSISLWGTN

-781 TNFSLGMTTDYWGQ
+781 TNFSLGMTTDYWGE
-795 PRRYGIEYRRDF
+795 PRRYGVEFRRNF

>member
-1 MEIQVQKKGENM
+1 M
-13 KLRIILLSLSLTT
+13 KTRIFLLCLSLITIPTT
-26 ISAFSFSAEEEV
+26 SILAEEEV
-38 SVFDEIVVTARKRA
+38 SVFDEVVVTARKRA
-52 ELSQSVP
+52 EYSQSVP

-95 NSSVLEIYLRG
+95 NSGVLEVYMRG

-166 IITNSPSQET
+166 IITNQPTQET
-176 EAKIRLG
+176 EGKIRLG

-194 MFNTPLTDSLA
+194 MFNTPLSDSLA
-205 FRFAFLTKET
+205 FRFSFLTKET
-215 DGFIINAITGNDR
+215 DGYIINSITGNDR

-240 KYEVDDYSANLA
+240 KYDRDAYSANLA

-265 SCRFTGTENGAF
+265 SCRFTGPENGAL
-277 SGGLGAIANIF
+277 SGGLGAVANIF
-288 GVYDVLKANCR
+288 GIYDALKENCR
-299 STNKDVSLD
+299 STTKDVSLD
-308 TSPNENTTAEK
+308 TSPNENNTAEK
-319 DSITLSQ
+319 DSITLTQ
-326 TLETSIGTIE
+326 IFETELGTIE
-336 SITNYSELE
+336 SISNYSELD

-355 GNGPGANLLEI
+355 GNGPGVNFLEI

-371 DHEQWSQEL
+371 THEQWSQEL

-387 NLEWVV
+387 NMDWVV

-401 GEAVIDV
+401 GEATIDV
-408 PLFRGVNPSPFL
+408 PLFRGVNPSPLL
-420 PPALAAIALQTKIL
+420 PPALAAVALQTKLL

-453 GTYGLTET
+453 GTYGLSDN

-479 TSALYEDASAIGFPG
+479 SSELYEDASAIGMPG
-494 TFNPFYACPGM
+494 TFNLFYACPTM
-505 PTNAFGI
+505 VTNAFGFAT
-512 SLSDR
+512 SDR

-532 LSYQQSEDV
+532 LSYQQTDDV
-541 MFYASYS
+541 LFYASYS

-574 VGMKGEFFDNT
+574 FGMKGEFLDNR
-585 LRVNATLFNTSY
+585 LRVNATLFSTTY

-615 LVNAQEASLDGIE
+615 LVNAQEATLEGME
-628 LEILAQLTDSL
+628 FEILAQLSDSL
-639 VMTAMVSTF
+639 VLTAMLATF

-655 VIQDNITIT
+655 IIEDNTTVT
-664 NPDGSLAFQQ
+664 NADGSLSTLV
-674 VERDIS
+674 VERDI
-680 NTAFGGNDD
+680 TDTGFGGNDD
-689 RLTWDISFIHTYNLE
+689 RLTWDVSLIHTYDLG

-709 QSTIGISYR
+709 QSTIGISYH
-718 DEEDYTLENVPS
+718 DEENYTLEDVPS
-730 SLADDYELVDARITW
+730 SVADDYELVDARITW

-750 QSSISLWGTN
+750 QTSISLWGTN

-781 TNFSLGMTTDYWGQ
+781 TNFSLGMTTDYWGE
-795 PRRYGIEYRRDF
+795 PRRYGVEFRRNF

>member
-1 MEIQVQKKGENM
+1 MNLKST
-13 KLRIILLSLSLTT
+13 LLCLSLLSIPT
-26 ISAFSFSAEEEV
+26 ISFSADEDV
-38 SVFDEIVVTARKRA
+38 SVFDEVVVTARKRA
-52 ELSQSVP
+52 ENSQSVP
-59 IPISALNEEQLE
+59 IPISALNEDQLE
-71 IRNIV
+71 MRNIV

-82 KLAPNLSIQASSV
+82 KLAPNLSIQASAV
-95 NSSVLEIYLRG
+95 NSGVLEVYMRG

-166 IITNSPSQET
+166 IITNQPTQET
-176 EAKIRLG
+176 QAKIRLG

-194 MFNTPLTDSLA
+194 MFNTPLSDSLA
-205 FRFAFLTKET
+205 FRFSFLTKET
-215 DGFIINAITGNDR
+215 DGFMINSITGKDR

-240 KYEVDDYSANLA
+240 KYEIDAYSANLA
-252 FSRFDQDERAALG
+252 FSRFDQDERASLG
-265 SCRFTGTENGAF
+265 SCRFTGPENGAL
-277 SGGLGAIANIF
+277 SGGLGAVANIF
-288 GVYDVLKANCR
+288 GIYDALKANCR
-299 STNKDVSLD
+299 STTKDVSLD
-308 TSPNENTTAEK
+308 TSPSEKNTAEK
-319 DSITLSQ
+319 DSITLTQ
-326 TLETSIGTIE
+326 LFETQIGTIE
-336 SITNYSELE
+336 SITNYSELD
-345 AFNGTWGWVM
+345 AFSGTWGWVM
-355 GNGPGANLLEI
+355 GNGPGVNFLEI

-371 DHEQWSQEL
+371 SHEQWSQEL
-380 RLSGSTE
+380 RKSGSTE
-387 NLEWVV
+387 IMDWVI

-401 GEAVIDV
+401 GESVLDV
-408 PLFRGVNPSPFL
+408 PLFRGVNPSPLL
-420 PPALAAIALQTKIL
+420 PAALAGVALQTKLL
-434 GSETQGSITNMQNQ
+434 GSEQQGSITNMQNQ
-448 AVFFE
+448 AIFFE
-453 GTYGLTET
+453 GTYGLNDK

-479 TSALYEDASAIGFPG
+479 SSRLYEDAAAIGMPG
-494 TFNPFYACPGM
+494 TFNLFYACPGM
-505 PTNAFGI
+505 VTNAFGFAT
-512 SLSDR
+512 SDR
-517 CTRTVEYSETTPRAI
+517 CTRSVEYSETTPRAI
-532 LSYQQSEDV
+532 LSYQQTDDV
-541 MFYASYS
+541 LFYASYS

-574 VGMKGEFFDNT
+574 FGMKGEFLENR
-585 LRVNATLFNTSY
+585 LRVNATMFSTSY

-615 LVNAQEASLDGIE
+615 LVNAQEATLEGME
-628 LEILAQLTDSL
+628 FEILAQLTDSL
-639 VMTAMVSTF
+639 VLSAMVATF

-655 VIQDNITIT
+655 IIQDNTSVA
-664 NPDGSLAFQQ
+664 NADGSLSTIV

-680 NTAFGGNDD
+680 DTGFGGNDD
-689 RLTWDISFIHTYNLE
+689 RLTWDLSLMHTYDLG

-709 QSTIGISYR
+709 QSTIGISYH
-718 DEEDYTLENVPS
+718 DEENYTLEDVPS
-730 SLADDYELVDARITW
+730 SVADDYELVDARITW

-750 QSSISLWGTN
+750 QSSIALWGTN
-760 LTDEDYVNNMLSQ
+760 LTDEDYVNTMLSQ

-795 PRRYGIEYRRDF
+795 PRRYGIEYRRNF

>member
-1 MEIQVQKKGENM
+1 M
-13 KLRIILLSLSLTT
+13 KIRIFLLCLSLAS
-26 ISAFSFSAEEEV
+26 IPSASIFAEEEA
-38 SVFDEIVVTARKRA
+38 SVFDEVVVTARKRA
-52 ELSQSVP
+52 EYSQSVP
-59 IPISALNEEQLE
+59 IPISALNDEQLE

-95 NSSVLEIYLRG
+95 NSGVLEVYMRG

-166 IITNSPSQET
+166 IITNQPTQET
-176 EAKIRLG
+176 EGKIRLG

-194 MFNTPLTDSLA
+194 MFNTPLSDSLA
-205 FRFAFLTKET
+205 FRFSFLTKET
-215 DGFIINAITGNDR
+215 DGYIINSITGNDR

-240 KYEVDDYSANLA
+240 KYDTDAYSANLA

-265 SCRFTGTENGAF
+265 SCRFTGPENGAL
-277 SGGLGAIANIF
+277 SGGLGAVANIF
-288 GVYDVLKANCR
+288 GIYDALKENCR
-299 STNKDVSLD
+299 STTKDVSLD
-308 TSPNENTTAEK
+308 TSPNENNTAEK
-319 DSITLSQ
+319 DSITLTQ
-326 TLETSIGTIE
+326 IFETEVGTIE
-336 SITNYSELE
+336 SISNYSELD

-355 GNGPGANLLEI
+355 GNGPGVNFLEI

-371 DHEQWSQEL
+371 THEQWSQEL

-387 NLEWVV
+387 NMDWVV

-401 GEAVIDV
+401 GEATIDV
-408 PLFRGVNPSPFL
+408 PLFRGVNPSPLL
-420 PPALAAIALQTKIL
+420 PPALAAVALQTKLL

-453 GTYGLTET
+453 GTYGLSDN

-479 TSALYEDASAIGFPG
+479 SSELYEDASAIGMPG
-494 TFNPFYACPGM
+494 TFNLFYACPTM
-505 PTNAFGI
+505 VTNAFGFAT
-512 SLSDR
+512 SDR

-532 LSYQQSEDV
+532 LSYQQTDDV
-541 MFYASYS
+541 LFYASYS

-574 VGMKGEFFDNT
+574 FGMKGEFLDNR
-585 LRVNATLFNTSY
+585 LRVNATLFSTTY

-615 LVNAQEASLDGIE
+615 LVNAQEATLEGME
-628 LEILAQLTDSL
+628 FEILAQLSDSL
-639 VMTAMVSTF
+639 VLTAMLATF

-655 VIQDNITIT
+655 IIEDNTTVT
-664 NPDGSLAFQQ
+664 NADGSLSTLV
-674 VERDIS
+674 VERDI
-680 NTAFGGNDD
+680 TDTGFGGNDD
-689 RLTWDISFIHTYNLE
+689 RLTWDVSLIHTYDLG

-709 QSTIGISYR
+709 QSTIGISYH
-718 DEEDYTLENVPS
+718 DEENYTLEDVPS
-730 SLADDYELVDARITW
+730 SVADDYELVDARITW

-750 QSSISLWGTN
+750 QTSISLWGTN
-760 LTDEDYVNNMLSQ
+760 LTDEEYVNNMLSQ

-781 TNFSLGMTTDYWGQ
+781 TNFSLGMTADDWGE
-795 PRRYGIEYRRDF
+795 PRRYGLEFRRNF

>member
-1 MEIQVQKKGENM
+1 M
-13 KLRIILLSLSLTT
+13 KTRIFLLCLSLITIPTT
-26 ISAFSFSAEEEV
+26 SILAEEEV
-38 SVFDEIVVTARKRA
+38 SVFDEVVVTARKRA
-52 ELSQSVP
+52 EYSQSVP

-95 NSSVLEIYLRG
+95 NSGVLEVYMRG

-166 IITNSPSQET
+166 IITNQPTQET
-176 EAKIRLG
+176 EGKIRLG

-194 MFNTPLTDSLA
+194 MFNTPLSDSLA
-205 FRFAFLTKET
+205 FRFSFLTKET
-215 DGFIINAITGNDR
+215 DGYIINSITGNDR

-240 KYEVDDYSANLA
+240 KYDTDAYSANLA

-265 SCRFTGTENGAF
+265 SCRFTGPENGAL
-277 SGGLGAIANIF
+277 SGGLGAVANIF
-288 GVYDVLKANCR
+288 GIYDALKENCR
-299 STNKDVSLD
+299 STTKDVSLD
-308 TSPNENTTAEK
+308 TSPNENNTAEK
-319 DSITLSQ
+319 DSITLTQ
-326 TLETSIGTIE
+326 IFETELGTIE
-336 SITNYSELE
+336 SISNYSELD

-355 GNGPGANLLEI
+355 GNGPGVNFLEI

-371 DHEQWSQEL
+371 THEQWSQEL

-387 NLEWVV
+387 NMDWVV

-401 GEAVIDV
+401 GEATIDV
-408 PLFRGVNPSPFL
+408 PLFRGVNPSPLL
-420 PPALAAIALQTKIL
+420 PPALAAVALQTKLL

-453 GTYGLTET
+453 GTYGLSDN

-479 TSALYEDASAIGFPG
+479 SSELYEDASAIGMPG
-494 TFNPFYACPGM
+494 TFNLFYACPTM
-505 PTNAFGI
+505 VTNAFGFAT
-512 SLSDR
+512 SDR

-532 LSYQQSEDV
+532 LSYQQTDDV
-541 MFYASYS
+541 LFYASYS

-574 VGMKGEFFDNT
+574 FGMKGEFLDNR
-585 LRVNATLFNTSY
+585 LRVNATLFSTTY

-615 LVNAQEASLDGIE
+615 LVNAQEATLEGRE
-628 LEILAQLTDSL
+628 FEILAQLSDSL
-639 VMTAMVSTF
+639 VLTAMLATF

-655 VIQDNITIT
+655 IIEDNTTVT
-664 NPDGSLAFQQ
+664 NADGSLSTLV
-674 VERDIS
+674 VERDI
-680 NTAFGGNDD
+680 TDTGFGGNDD
-689 RLTWDISFIHTYNLE
+689 RLTWDVSLIHTYDLG

-709 QSTIGISYR
+709 QSTIGISYH
-718 DEEDYTLENVPS
+718 DEENYTLEDVPS
-730 SLADDYELVDARITW
+730 SVADDYELVDARITW

-750 QSSISLWGTN
+750 QTSISLWGTN
-760 LTDEDYVNNMLSQ
+760 LTDEEYVNNMQSQ

-781 TNFSLGMTTDYWGQ
+781 TNFSLGMTTDYWGE
-795 PRRYGIEYRRDF
+795 PRRYGIEFRRNF

>member
-1 MEIQVQKKGENM
+1 MNLKST
-13 KLRIILLSLSLTT
+13 LLCLSLLSIPT
-26 ISAFSFSAEEEV
+26 ISFSADEDV
-38 SVFDEIVVTARKRA
+38 SVFDEVVVTARKRA
-52 ELSQSVP
+52 ENSQSVP
-59 IPISALNEEQLE
+59 IPISALNEDQLE
-71 IRNIV
+71 MRNIV

-82 KLAPNLSIQASSV
+82 KLAPNLSIQASAV
-95 NSSVLEIYLRG
+95 NSGVLEVYMRG

-166 IITNSPSQET
+166 IITNQPTQET

-194 MFNTPLTDSLA
+194 MFNTPLSDSLA
-205 FRFAFLTKET
+205 FRFSFLTKET
-215 DGFIINAITGNDR
+215 DGFMINSITGKDR

-240 KYEVDDYSANLA
+240 KYEIDAYSANLA
-252 FSRFDQDERAALG
+252 FSRFDQDERASLG
-265 SCRFTGTENGAF
+265 SCRFTGPENGAL
-277 SGGLGAIANIF
+277 SGGLGAVANIF
-288 GVYDVLKANCR
+288 GIYDALKANCR
-299 STNKDVSLD
+299 STTKDVSLD
-308 TSPNENTTAEK
+308 TSPSEKNTAEK
-319 DSITLSQ
+319 DSITLTQ
-326 TLETSIGTIE
+326 LFETQIGTIE
-336 SITNYSELE
+336 SITNYSELD
-345 AFNGTWGWVM
+345 AFSGTWGWVM
-355 GNGPGANLLEI
+355 GNGPGVNFLEI

-371 DHEQWSQEL
+371 SHEQWSQEL

-387 NLEWVV
+387 NMDWVI

-401 GEAVIDV
+401 GESVLDV
-408 PLFRGVNPSPFL
+408 PLFRGVNPSPLL
-420 PPALAAIALQTKIL
+420 PAALAGVALQTKLL
-434 GSETQGSITNMQNQ
+434 GSEQQGSITNMQNQ
-448 AVFFE
+448 AIFFE
-453 GTYGLTET
+453 GTYGLNDK

-479 TSALYEDASAIGFPG
+479 SSRLYEDAAAIGMPG
-494 TFNPFYACPGM
+494 TFNLFYACPGM
-505 PTNAFGI
+505 VTNAFGFAT
-512 SLSDR
+512 SDR
-517 CTRTVEYSETTPRAI
+517 CTRSVEYSETTPRAI
-532 LSYQQSEDV
+532 LSYQQTDDV
-541 MFYASYS
+541 LFYASYS

-574 VGMKGEFFDNT
+574 FGMKGEFLENR
-585 LRVNATLFNTSY
+585 LRVNATMFSTSY

-615 LVNAQEASLDGIE
+615 LVNAQEATLEGME
-628 LEILAQLTDSL
+628 FEILAQLTDSL
-639 VMTAMVSTF
+639 VLSAMVATF

-655 VIQDNITIT
+655 IIQDNTSVA
-664 NPDGSLAFQQ
+664 NADGSLSTIV

-680 NTAFGGNDD
+680 DTGFGGNDD
-689 RLTWDISFIHTYNLE
+689 RLTWDLSLMHTYDLG

-709 QSTIGISYR
+709 QSTIGISYH
-718 DEEDYTLENVPS
+718 DEENYTLEDVPS
-730 SLADDYELVDARITW
+730 SVADDYELVDARITW

-750 QSSISLWGTN
+750 QSSIALWGTN
-760 LTDEDYVNNMLSQ
+760 LTDEDYVNTMLSQ

-795 PRRYGIEYRRDF
+795 PRRYGIEYRRNF

>member
-1 MEIQVQKKGENM
+1 M
-13 KLRIILLSLSLTT
+13 KLKLTLLCLSLISIPT
-26 ISAFSFSAEEEV
+26 ISYSADEDV

-52 ELSQSVP
+52 EYSQSVP
-59 IPISALNEEQLE
+59 IPISALNAEQLQ

-82 KLAPNLSIQASSV
+82 KLAPNLSIQASAV
-95 NSSVLEIYLRG
+95 NSGVLEVYMRG

-166 IITNSPSQET
+166 IITNQPTQET

-194 MFNTPLTDSLA
+194 MFNTPLSDSLA
-205 FRFAFLTKET
+205 FRFSFLTKET
-215 DGFIINAITGNDR
+215 DGFMINSITGKDR

-240 KYEVDDYSANLA
+240 KYDTDAYTANLA
-252 FSRFDQDERAALG
+252 FSRFDQDERASLG
-265 SCRFTGTENGAF
+265 SCRFTGPENGAL

-288 GVYDVLKANCR
+288 GIYDALKANCR
-299 STNKDVSLD
+299 STTKDVSLD
-308 TSPNENTTAEK
+308 TSPNENNTAEK
-319 DSITLSQ
+319 DSITLTQ
-326 TLETSIGTIE
+326 LFETQIGTIE
-336 SITNYSELE
+336 SITNYSELD
-345 AFNGTWGWVM
+345 AFSGTWGWVM
-355 GNGPGANLLEI
+355 GNGPGVNFLEI

-371 DHEQWSQEL
+371 SHEQWSQEL

-387 NLEWVV
+387 NMDWVV

-401 GEAVIDV
+401 GESVLDV
-408 PLFRGVNPSPFL
+408 PLFRGVNPSPLL
-420 PPALAAIALQTKIL
+420 PAALAGVALQTKLL
-434 GSETQGSITNMQNQ
+434 GSEQQGSITNMQNQ
-448 AVFFE
+448 AIFFE
-453 GTYGLTET
+453 GTYGLNDK

-479 TSALYEDASAIGFPG
+479 SSRLYEDAAAIGMPG
-494 TFNPFYACPGM
+494 TFNLFYACPGM
-505 PTNAFGI
+505 VTNAFGFAT
-512 SLSDR
+512 SDR
-517 CTRTVEYSETTPRAI
+517 CTRSVEYSETTPRAI
-532 LSYQQSEDV
+532 LSYQQTDDV
-541 MFYASYS
+541 LFYASYS

-574 VGMKGEFFDNT
+574 FGMKGEFLDNR
-585 LRVNATLFNTSY
+585 LRVNATMFSTSY

-615 LVNAQEASLDGIE
+615 LVNAQEAT
-628 LEILAQLTDSL
+628 LEGMEFEVLAQLSDSL
-639 VMTAMVSTF
+639 VLTAMLATF

-655 VIQDNITIT
+655 IIQDNTSVA
-664 NPDGSLAFQQ
+664 NADGSLSTIV

-680 NTAFGGNDD
+680 DTGFGGNDD
-689 RLTWDISFIHTYNLE
+689 RLTWDVSLIHTYDLGN
-704 DGSDI
+704 GADI
-709 QSTIGISYR
+709 QSTIGVSYH
-718 DEEDYTLENVPS
+718 DEENYTLEDVPS
-730 SLADDYELVDARITW
+730 SVADDYELVDARITW

-750 QSSISLWGTN
+750 QTSISLWGTN
-760 LTDEDYVNNMLSQ
+760 LTDEDYVNTMLSQ

-795 PRRYGIEYRRDF
+795 PRRYGLEFRRNF

>member
-1 MEIQVQKKGENM
+1 M
-13 KLRIILLSLSLTT
+13 KTRIFLLCLSLITIPTT
-26 ISAFSFSAEEEV
+26 SILAEEEV
-38 SVFDEIVVTARKRA
+38 SVFDEVVVTARKRA
-52 ELSQSVP
+52 EYSQSVP

-95 NSSVLEIYLRG
+95 NSGVLEVYMRG

-166 IITNSPSQET
+166 IITNQPTQET
-176 EAKIRLG
+176 EGKIRLG

-194 MFNTPLTDSLA
+194 MFNTPLSDSLA
-205 FRFAFLTKET
+205 FRFSFLTKET
-215 DGFIINAITGNDR
+215 DGYIINSITGNDR

-240 KYEVDDYSANLA
+240 KYDTDAYSANLA

-265 SCRFTGTENGAF
+265 SCRFTGPENGAL
-277 SGGLGAIANIF
+277 SGGLGAVANIF
-288 GVYDVLKANCR
+288 GIYDALKENCR
-299 STNKDVSLD
+299 STTKDVSLD
-308 TSPNENTTAEK
+308 TSPNENNTAEK
-319 DSITLSQ
+319 DSITLTQ
-326 TLETSIGTIE
+326 IFETEVGTIE
-336 SITNYSELE
+336 SISNYSELD

-355 GNGPGANLLEI
+355 GNGPGVNFLEI

-371 DHEQWSQEL
+371 THEQWSQEL

-387 NLEWVV
+387 NMDWVV

-401 GEAVIDV
+401 GEATIDV
-408 PLFRGVNPSPFL
+408 PLFRGVNPSPLL
-420 PPALAAIALQTKIL
+420 PPALAAVALQTKLL

-453 GTYGLTET
+453 GTYGLSDN

-479 TSALYEDASAIGFPG
+479 SSELYEDASAIGMPG
-494 TFNPFYACPGM
+494 TFNLFYACPTM
-505 PTNAFGI
+505 VTNAFGFAT
-512 SLSDR
+512 SDR

-532 LSYQQSEDV
+532 LSYQQTDDV
-541 MFYASYS
+541 LFYASYS

-574 VGMKGEFFDNT
+574 FGMKGEFLDNR
-585 LRVNATLFNTSY
+585 LRVNATLFSTTY

-615 LVNAQEASLDGIE
+615 LVNAQEATLEGME
-628 LEILAQLTDSL
+628 FEILAQLSDSL
-639 VMTAMVSTF
+639 VLTAMLATF

-655 VIQDNITIT
+655 IIEDNTTVT
-664 NPDGSLAFQQ
+664 NADGSLSALV
-674 VERDIS
+674 VERDI
-680 NTAFGGNDD
+680 TDTGFGGNDD
-689 RLTWDISFIHTYNLE
+689 RLTWDVSLIHTYDLG

-709 QSTIGISYR
+709 QSTIGISYH
-718 DEEDYTLENVPS
+718 DEENYTLEDVPS
-730 SLADDYELVDARITW
+730 SVADDYELVDARITW

-750 QSSISLWGTN
+750 QTSISLWGTN

-781 TNFSLGMTTDYWGQ
+781 TNFSLGMTADYWGE
-795 PRRYGIEYRRDF
+795 PRRYGVEFRRNF

>member
-1 MEIQVQKKGENM
+1 M
-13 KLRIILLSLSLTT
+13 KIRIFLLCLSLITIPTT
-26 ISAFSFSAEEEV
+26 SILAEEEV
-38 SVFDEIVVTARKRA
+38 SVFDEVVVTARKRA
-52 ELSQSVP
+52 EYSQSVP

-95 NSSVLEIYLRG
+95 NSGVLEVYMRG

-166 IITNSPSQET
+166 IITNQPTQET
-176 EAKIRLG
+176 EGKIRLG

-194 MFNTPLTDSLA
+194 MFNTPLSDSLA
-205 FRFAFLTKET
+205 FRFSFLTKET
-215 DGFIINAITGNDR
+215 DGYIINSITGNDR

-240 KYEVDDYSANLA
+240 KYDTDAYSANLA

-265 SCRFTGTENGAF
+265 SCRFTGPENGAL
-277 SGGLGAIANIF
+277 SGGLGAVANIF
-288 GVYDVLKANCR
+288 GIYDALKENCR
-299 STNKDVSLD
+299 STTKDVSLD
-308 TSPNENTTAEK
+308 TSPNENNTAEK
-319 DSITLSQ
+319 DSITLTQ
-326 TLETSIGTIE
+326 IFETEVGTIE
-336 SITNYSELE
+336 SISNYSELD

-355 GNGPGANLLEI
+355 GNGPGVNFLEI

-371 DHEQWSQEL
+371 THEQWSQEL

-387 NLEWVV
+387 NMDWVV

-401 GEAVIDV
+401 GEATIDV
-408 PLFRGVNPSPFL
+408 PLFRGVNPSPLL
-420 PPALAAIALQTKIL
+420 PPALAAVALQTKLL

-453 GTYGLTET
+453 GTYGLSDN

-479 TSALYEDASAIGFPG
+479 SSELYEDASAIGMPG
-494 TFNPFYACPGM
+494 TFNLFYACPTM
-505 PTNAFGI
+505 VTNAFGFAT
-512 SLSDR
+512 SDR

-532 LSYQQSEDV
+532 LSYQQTDDV
-541 MFYASYS
+541 LFYASYS

-574 VGMKGEFFDNT
+574 FGMKGEFLDNR
-585 LRVNATLFNTSY
+585 LRVNATLFSTTY

-615 LVNAQEASLDGIE
+615 LVNAQEATLEGME
-628 LEILAQLTDSL
+628 FEILAQLSDSL
-639 VMTAMVSTF
+639 VLTAMLATF

-655 VIQDNITIT
+655 IIEDNTTVT
-664 NPDGSLAFQQ
+664 NADGSLSTLV
-674 VERDIS
+674 VERDI
-680 NTAFGGNDD
+680 TDTGFGGNDD
-689 RLTWDISFIHTYNLE
+689 RLTWDVSLIHTYDLG

-709 QSTIGISYR
+709 QSTIGISYH
-718 DEEDYTLENVPS
+718 DEENYTLEDVPS
-730 SLADDYELVDARITW
+730 SVADDYELVDARITW

-750 QSSISLWGTN
+750 QTSISLWGTN
-760 LTDEDYVNNMLSQ
+760 LTDEEYVNNMLSQ

-781 TNFSLGMTTDYWGQ
+781 TNFSLGMTADYWGE
-795 PRRYGIEYRRDF
+795 PRRYGVEFRRNF

>member
-1 MEIQVQKKGENM
+1 M
-13 KLRIILLSLSLTT
+13 KTRIFLLCLSLITIPTT
-26 ISAFSFSAEEEV
+26 SILAEEEV
-38 SVFDEIVVTARKRA
+38 SVFDEVVVTARKRA
-52 ELSQSVP
+52 EYSQSVP

-95 NSSVLEIYLRG
+95 NSGVLEVYMRG

-166 IITNSPSQET
+166 IITNQPTQET
-176 EAKIRLG
+176 EGKIRLG

-194 MFNTPLTDSLA
+194 MFNTPLSDSLA
-205 FRFAFLTKET
+205 FRFSFLTKET
-215 DGFIINAITGNDR
+215 DGFIINSITGNDR

-240 KYEVDDYSANLA
+240 KYDTDAYSANLA

-265 SCRFTGTENGAF
+265 SCRFTGPENGAL
-277 SGGLGAIANIF
+277 SGGLGAVANIF
-288 GVYDVLKANCR
+288 GIYDALKENCR
-299 STNKDVSLD
+299 STTKDVSLD
-308 TSPNENTTAEK
+308 TSPNENNTAEK
-319 DSITLSQ
+319 DSITLTQ
-326 TLETSIGTIE
+326 IFETEVGTIE
-336 SITNYSELE
+336 SISNYSELD

-355 GNGPGANLLEI
+355 GNGPGVNFLEI

-371 DHEQWSQEL
+371 THEQWSQEL

-387 NLEWVV
+387 NMDWVV

-401 GEAVIDV
+401 GEATIDV
-408 PLFRGVNPSPFL
+408 PLFRGVNPSPLL
-420 PPALAAIALQTKIL
+420 PPALAAVALQTKLL

-453 GTYGLTET
+453 GTYGLSDN

-479 TSALYEDASAIGFPG
+479 SSELYEDASAIGMPG
-494 TFNPFYACPGM
+494 TFNLFYACPTM
-505 PTNAFGI
+505 VTNAFGFAT
-512 SLSDR
+512 SDR

-532 LSYQQSEDV
+532 LSYQQTDDV
-541 MFYASYS
+541 LFYASYS

-574 VGMKGEFFDNT
+574 FGMKGEFLDNR
-585 LRVNATLFNTSY
+585 LRVNATLFSTTY

-615 LVNAQEASLDGIE
+615 LVNAQEATLEGME
-628 LEILAQLTDSL
+628 FEILAQLSDSL
-639 VMTAMVSTF
+639 VLTAMLATF

-655 VIQDNITIT
+655 IIEDNTTVT
-664 NPDGSLAFQQ
+664 NADGSLSTLV
-674 VERDIS
+674 VERDI
-680 NTAFGGNDD
+680 TDTGFGGNDD
-689 RLTWDISFIHTYNLE
+689 RLTWDVSLIHTYDLG

-709 QSTIGISYR
+709 QSTIGISYH
-718 DEEDYTLENVPS
+718 DEENYTLEDVPS
-730 SLADDYELVDARITW
+730 SVADDYELVDARITW

-750 QSSISLWGTN
+750 QTSISLWGTN

-781 TNFSLGMTTDYWGQ
+781 TNFSLGMTADYWGE
-795 PRRYGIEYRRDF
+795 PRRYGVEFRRNF

>member
-1 MEIQVQKKGENM
+1 M
-13 KLRIILLSLSLTT
+13 KIRIFLLCLSLIT
-26 ISAFSFSAEEEV
+26 IPSTSIFAEEEA
-38 SVFDEIVVTARKRA
+38 SVFDEVVVTARKRA
-52 ELSQSVP
+52 EYSQSVP

-95 NSSVLEIYLRG
+95 NSGVLEVYMRG

-166 IITNSPSQET
+166 IITNQPTQET
-176 EAKIRLG
+176 EGKIRLG

-194 MFNTPLTDSLA
+194 MFNTPLSDSLA
-205 FRFAFLTKET
+205 FRFSFLTKET
-215 DGFIINAITGNDR
+215 DGYIINSITGNDR

-240 KYEVDDYSANLA
+240 KYDTDSYSANLA

-265 SCRFTGTENGAF
+265 SCRFTGPENGAL
-277 SGGLGAIANIF
+277 SGGLGAVANIF
-288 GVYDVLKANCR
+288 GIYDALKENCR
-299 STNKDVSLD
+299 STTKDVSLD
-308 TSPNENTTAEK
+308 TSPNENNTAEK
-319 DSITLSQ
+319 DSITLTQ
-326 TLETSIGTIE
+326 IFETELGTIE
-336 SITNYSELE
+336 SISNYSELD

-355 GNGPGANLLEI
+355 GNGPGVNFLEI

-371 DHEQWSQEL
+371 THEQWSQEL

-387 NLEWVV
+387 NMDWVV

-401 GEAVIDV
+401 GEATIDV
-408 PLFRGVNPSPFL
+408 PLFRGVNPSPLL
-420 PPALAAIALQTKIL
+420 PPALAAVALQTKLL

-453 GTYGLTET
+453 GTYGLSDN

-479 TSALYEDASAIGFPG
+479 SSELYEDASAIGMPG
-494 TFNPFYACPGM
+494 TFNLFYACPTM
-505 PTNAFGI
+505 VTNAFGFAT
-512 SLSDR
+512 SDR

-532 LSYQQSEDV
+532 LSYQQTDDV
-541 MFYASYS
+541 LFYASYS

-574 VGMKGEFFDNT
+574 FGMKGEFLDNR
-585 LRVNATLFNTSY
+585 LRVNATLFSTTY

-615 LVNAQEASLDGIE
+615 LVNAQEATLEGME
-628 LEILAQLTDSL
+628 FEILAQLSDSL
-639 VMTAMVSTF
+639 VLTAMLATF

-655 VIQDNITIT
+655 IIEDNTTVT
-664 NPDGSLAFQQ
+664 NADGSLSTLV
-674 VERDIS
+674 VERDI
-680 NTAFGGNDD
+680 TDTGFGGNDD
-689 RLTWDISFIHTYNLE
+689 RLTWDVSLIHTYDLG

-709 QSTIGISYR
+709 QSTIGISYH
-718 DEEDYTLENVPS
+718 DEENYTLEDVPS
-730 SLADDYELVDARITW
+730 SVADDYELVDARITW

-750 QSSISLWGTN
+750 QTSISLWGTN
-760 LTDEDYVNNMLSQ
+760 LTDEEYVNNMLSQ

-781 TNFSLGMTTDYWGQ
+781 TNFSLGMTADYWGE
-795 PRRYGIEYRRDF
+795 PRRYGIEFRRNF

>member
-1 MEIQVQKKGENM
+1 M
-13 KLRIILLSLSLTT
+13 KTRIFLLCLSFIT
-26 ISAFSFSAEEEV
+26 IPSTSIFAEEEV
-38 SVFDEIVVTARKRA
+38 SVFDEVVVTARKRA
-52 ELSQSVP
+52 EYSQSVP

-95 NSSVLEIYLRG
+95 NSGVLEVYMRG

-166 IITNSPSQET
+166 IITNQPTQET

-194 MFNTPLTDSLA
+194 MFNTPLSDSLA
-205 FRFAFLTKET
+205 FRFSFLTKET
-215 DGFIINAITGNDR
+215 DGYIINSITGNDR

-240 KYEVDDYSANLA
+240 KYDTDAYSANLA

-265 SCRFTGTENGAF
+265 SCRFTGPENGAL
-277 SGGLGAIANIF
+277 SGGLGAVANIF
-288 GVYDVLKANCR
+288 GIYDALKANCR
-299 STNKDVSLD
+299 STTKDVSLD
-308 TSPNENTTAEK
+308 TSPNENNTAEK
-319 DSITLSQ
+319 DSITLTQ
-326 TLETSIGTIE
+326 IFETEVGTIE
-336 SITNYSELE
+336 SISNYSELD

-355 GNGPGANLLEI
+355 GNGPGVNFLEI

-371 DHEQWSQEL
+371 THEQWSQEL

-387 NLEWVV
+387 NMDWVV

-401 GEAVIDV
+401 GEATIDV

-420 PPALAAIALQTKIL
+420 PPALAAVALQTKLL

-453 GTYGLTET
+453 GTYGLSDN

-479 TSALYEDASAIGFPG
+479 SSELYEDASAIGMPG
-494 TFNPFYACPGM
+494 TFNLFYACPTM
-505 PTNAFGI
+505 VTNAFGFAT
-512 SLSDR
+512 SDR

-532 LSYQQSEDV
+532 LSYQQTDDV
-541 MFYASYS
+541 LFYASYS

-574 VGMKGEFFDNT
+574 FGMKGEFLDNR
-585 LRVNATLFNTSY
+585 LRVNATLFSTTY

-615 LVNAQEASLDGIE
+615 LVNAQEATLEGME
-628 LEILAQLTDSL
+628 FEILAQLSDSL
-639 VMTAMVSTF
+639 VLTAMLATF

-655 VIQDNITIT
+655 IIEDNTTVT
-664 NPDGSLAFQQ
+664 NADGSLSSLV
-674 VERDIS
+674 VERDI
-680 NTAFGGNDD
+680 TDTGFGGNDD
-689 RLTWDISFIHTYNLE
+689 RLTWDVSLIHTYDLG

-709 QSTIGISYR
+709 QSTIGISYH
-718 DEEDYTLENVPS
+718 DEENYTLEDVPS
-730 SLADDYELVDARITW
+730 SVAEDYELVDARITW

-750 QSSISLWGTN
+750 QTSISLWGTN
-760 LTDEDYVNNMLSQ
+760 LTDEEYVNNMLSQ

-781 TNFSLGMTTDYWGQ
+781 TNFSLGMTTDYWGE
-795 PRRYGIEYRRDF
+795 PRRYGVEFRRNF

>member
-1 MEIQVQKKGENM
+1 M
-13 KLRIILLSLSLTT
+13 KTRNFLLCLSLIT
-26 ISAFSFSAEEEV
+26 IPSTSIFAEEEV
-38 SVFDEIVVTARKRA
+38 SVFDEVVVTARKRA
-52 ELSQSVP
+52 EYSQSVP

-95 NSSVLEIYLRG
+95 NSGVLEVYMRG

-166 IITNSPSQET
+166 IITNQPTQET
-176 EAKIRLG
+176 EGKIRLG

-194 MFNTPLTDSLA
+194 MFNTPLSDSLA
-205 FRFAFLTKET
+205 FRFSFLTKET
-215 DGFIINAITGNDR
+215 DGYIINSITGNDR

-240 KYEVDDYSANLA
+240 KYDTDAYSANLA

-265 SCRFTGTENGAF
+265 SCRFTGPENGAL
-277 SGGLGAIANIF
+277 SGGLGAVANIF
-288 GVYDVLKANCR
+288 GIYDALKENCR
-299 STNKDVSLD
+299 STTKDVSLD
-308 TSPNENTTAEK
+308 TSPNENNTAEK
-319 DSITLSQ
+319 DSITLTQ
-326 TLETSIGTIE
+326 IFETEVGTIE
-336 SITNYSELE
+336 SISNYSELD

-355 GNGPGANLLEI
+355 GNGPGVNFLEI

-371 DHEQWSQEL
+371 THEQWSQEL

-387 NLEWVV
+387 NMDWVV
-393 GLYAFEED
+393 GLYAFEEE
-401 GEAVIDV
+401 GEATIDV
-408 PLFRGVNPSPFL
+408 PLFRGVNPSPLL
-420 PPALAAIALQTKIL
+420 PPALAAVALQTKLL

-453 GTYGLTET
+453 GTYGLSDN

-479 TSALYEDASAIGFPG
+479 SSELYEDASAIGMPG
-494 TFNPFYACPGM
+494 TFNLFYACPTM
-505 PTNAFGI
+505 VTNAFGFAT
-512 SLSDR
+512 SDR

-532 LSYQQSEDV
+532 LSYQQTDDV
-541 MFYASYS
+541 LFYASYS

-574 VGMKGEFFDNT
+574 FGMKGEFLDNR
-585 LRVNATLFNTSY
+585 LRVNATLFSTTY

-615 LVNAQEASLDGIE
+615 LVNAQEATLEGME
-628 LEILAQLTDSL
+628 FEILAQLSDSL
-639 VMTAMVSTF
+639 VLTAMLATF

-655 VIQDNITIT
+655 IIEDNTTVT
-664 NPDGSLAFQQ
+664 NADGSLSTLV
-674 VERDIS
+674 VERDI
-680 NTAFGGNDD
+680 TDTGFGGNDD
-689 RLTWDISFIHTYNLE
+689 RLTWDVSLIHTYDLG

-709 QSTIGISYR
+709 QSTIGISYH
-718 DEEDYTLENVPS
+718 DEENYTLEDVPS
-730 SLADDYELVDARITW
+730 SVADDYELVDARITW

-750 QSSISLWGTN
+750 QTSISLWGTN

-781 TNFSLGMTTDYWGQ
+781 TNFSLGMTADYWGE
-795 PRRYGIEYRRDF
+795 PRRYGVEFRRNF

>member
-1 MEIQVQKKGENM
+1 M
-13 KLRIILLSLSLTT
+13 KTRIFLLCLSLITIPTT
-26 ISAFSFSAEEEV
+26 SILAEEEV
-38 SVFDEIVVTARKRA
+38 SVFDEVVVTARKRA
-52 ELSQSVP
+52 EYSQSVP

-95 NSSVLEIYLRG
+95 NSGVLEVYMRG

-166 IITNSPSQET
+166 IITNQPTQET
-176 EAKIRLG
+176 EGKIRLG

-194 MFNTPLTDSLA
+194 MFNTPLSDSLA
-205 FRFAFLTKET
+205 FRFSFLTKET
-215 DGFIINAITGNDR
+215 DGYIINSITGNDR

-240 KYEVDDYSANLA
+240 KYDTDAYSANLA

-265 SCRFTGTENGAF
+265 SCRFTGPENGAL
-277 SGGLGAIANIF
+277 SGGLGAVANIF
-288 GVYDVLKANCR
+288 GIYDALKANCR
-299 STNKDVSLD
+299 STTKDVSLD
-308 TSPNENTTAEK
+308 TSPNENNTAEK
-319 DSITLSQ
+319 DSITLTQ
-326 TLETSIGTIE
+326 IFETEVGTIE
-336 SITNYSELE
+336 SISNYSELD

-355 GNGPGANLLEI
+355 GNGPGVNFLEI

-371 DHEQWSQEL
+371 THEQWSQEL

-387 NLEWVV
+387 NMDWVV

-401 GEAVIDV
+401 GEATIDV
-408 PLFRGVNPSPFL
+408 PLFRGVNPSPLL
-420 PPALAAIALQTKIL
+420 PPALAAVALQTKLL

-453 GTYGLTET
+453 GTYGLSDN

-479 TSALYEDASAIGFPG
+479 SSELYEDASAIGMPG
-494 TFNPFYACPGM
+494 TFNLFYACPTM
-505 PTNAFGI
+505 VTNAFGFAT
-512 SLSDR
+512 SDR

-532 LSYQQSEDV
+532 LSYQQTDDV
-541 MFYASYS
+541 LFYASYS

-574 VGMKGEFFDNT
+574 FGMKGEFLDNR
-585 LRVNATLFNTSY
+585 LRVNATLFSTTY

-615 LVNAQEASLDGIE
+615 LVNAQEATLEGME
-628 LEILAQLTDSL
+628 FEILAQLSDSL
-639 VMTAMVSTF
+639 VLTAMLATF

-655 VIQDNITIT
+655 IIEDNTTVT
-664 NPDGSLAFQQ
+664 NADGSLSALV
-674 VERDIS
+674 VERDI
-680 NTAFGGNDD
+680 TDTGFGGNDD
-689 RLTWDISFIHTYNLE
+689 RLTWDVSLIHTYDLG

-709 QSTIGISYR
+709 QSTIGISYH
-718 DEEDYTLENVPS
+718 DEENYTLEDVPS
-730 SLADDYELVDARITW
+730 SVADDYELVDARITW

-750 QSSISLWGTN
+750 QTSISLWGTN
-760 LTDEDYVNNMLSQ
+760 LTDEEYVNNMLSQ

-781 TNFSLGMTTDYWGQ
+781 TNFSLGMTTDYWGE
-795 PRRYGIEYRRDF
+795 PRRYGLEFRRNF